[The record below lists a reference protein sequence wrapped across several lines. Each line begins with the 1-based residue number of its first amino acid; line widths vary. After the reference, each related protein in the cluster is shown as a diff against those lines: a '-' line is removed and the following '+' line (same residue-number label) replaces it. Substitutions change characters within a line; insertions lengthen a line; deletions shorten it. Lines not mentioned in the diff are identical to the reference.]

1 MIRKVLIKL
10 FFLPLILF
18 GQNNGESNDY
28 NVYKDFMP
36 SSTDSVIVHH
46 NHYSYSFSKASKLT
60 EWTIYF
66 LTKERLTGNQFPRTN
81 NFRDDPK
88 LKYET
93 VNMDDYRNSGYDRGH
108 LVPARD
114 MAFSKKSISE
124 SFYISN
130 TNPQTPRF
138 NRGINIHVENKIR
151 DWVIEKDSLVIIT
164 GGILNYANNY
174 SKEEKY
180 FNIGNKKIPLA
191 RILKPLPDV
200 DQNDLNSDTSDD
212 AIQTDVDANE
222 EASVAADA
230 EIQADVD
237 ANKGH
242 RQTIGNK
249 RILVPSFYYKVIID
263 INEKSSIA
271 LVLPNYLMYY
281 EDLIEYVCSISTLEN
296 LTGIDF
302 FYKLP
307 KDLELDFEDKHSLN
321 D

>member
-10 FFLPLILF
+10 FFLPLILY

-36 SSTDSVIVHH
+36 SSSDSIIVHH

-66 LTKERLTGNQFPRTN
+66 LTKERLTGNQFPRSN

-88 LKYET
+88 LKYEA
-93 VNMDDYRNSGYDRGH
+93 VNMDDYKLSGYDRGH
-108 LVPARD
+108 LVPERD

-130 TNPQTPRF
+130 TNPQTPKL
-138 NRGINIHVENKIR
+138 NRGLLRRVENKIR

-174 SKEEKY
+174 SKEEK
-180 FNIGNKKIPLA
+180 FFEIGNKKI
-191 RILKPLPDV
+191 
-200 DQNDLNSDTSDD
+200 
-212 AIQTDVDANE
+212 E
-222 EASVAADA
+222 
-230 EIQADVD
+230 
-237 ANKGH
+237 H

-271 LVLPNYLMYY
+271 LVLPNYLMDY
-281 EDLIEYVCSISTLEN
+281 EDWIEYVCSISTLEN